1 MEYKS
6 NGYKTDLIFF
16 VVMFLV
22 AFSFDA
28 MNVMVYSFQDLFAS
42 KALIITSLYMAAT
55 MGWAHQIIHYFSKGH
70 MALLKFGSWFLLSM
84 ALLYVMRTQ
93 MFISP
98 RDWLKEMIPH
108 HSTAI
113 TTTTQLLKNNNL
125 PQDSPIYNLAQSILS
140 TQQKEIALMQVLLA
154 MPK

>member
-1 MEYKS
+1 
-6 NGYKTDLIFF
+6 
-16 VVMFLV
+16 
-22 AFSFDA
+22 
-28 MNVMVYSFQDLFAS
+28 
-42 KALIITSLYMAAT
+42 
-55 MGWAHQIIHYFSKGH
+55 
-70 MALLKFGSWFLLSM
+70 
-84 ALLYVMRTQ
+84 MRTQ

-125 PQDSPIYNLAQSILS
+125 TQDSPIYNLAQSILS

-154 MPK
+154 MPI